1 MDCESEVIV
10 LTSQIPAGACR
21 AAQSVHGLDE
31 GPEARGCPLNGLA
44 GSGWKRARREAKIR
58 EFAGMVV
65 CPQNQS
71 VRYPRRRYRIWEIAG
86 IVNPP
91 RIQRDKRSLR
101 LLCGPEVHRHSEDE
115 HLRITLALPRQSARV
130 EYERLG

>member
-21 AAQSVHGLDE
+21 AAQSVHGLDQ
-31 GPEARGCPLNGLA
+31 GPEARGRLLYGLA
-44 GSGWKRARREAKIR
+44 GSGWKRARREVENR

-71 VRYPRRRYRIWEIAG
+71 VRYPRRRYRIWEITG

-91 RIQRDKRSLR
+91 RIQCDKRILR
-101 LLCGPEVHRHSEDE
+101 LLGGPEVHRHPEDE
-115 HLRITLALPRQSARV
+115 HLRITLAFPRLSA
-130 EYERLG
+130 